1 MPAHHSTPLHSTPLH
16 STPLHSAALSHAHS
30 PLHSL
35 LIPSPFPPL
44 STALL
49 HCPPLHPTPPRGPR
63 SAVIKWLQPR
73 VGGIEPEA
81 CSNATFTTYGRT
93 LIVFGGVTGAPKPGS
108 DTPPYTDQLL
118 SMHIE
123 KMRWEAPKVGG
134 AHKPS
139 ARGGCV
145 SCLNGNRLLI
155 YGGEVEAN
163 GPPSDELW
171 ALDLETAT
179 WTNCGIRGV
188 SPGKLSYGAAAC
200 VGNKAYFFG
209 GWTGEEASNGLYT
222 LDAVSLMWEPLEDN
236 ASGPRPTPRWGHSL
250 VAVEDKVRERGGGGD
265 S

>member
-1 MPAHHSTPLHSTPLH
+1 M
-16 STPLHSAALSHAHS
+16 
-30 PLHSL
+30 
-35 LIPSPFPPL
+35 
-44 STALL
+44 
-49 HCPPLHPTPPRGPR
+49 
-63 SAVIKWLQPR
+63 IKWLQPR